1 MTPLDCPFCDRWLVF
16 PATSFSTVWSPRIG
30 KTGTQLATG
39 CWIIRI
45 FIWYREFWYHRGL
58 LKKINEGLGRYDV
71 FFPLWFAMTCLKDV
85 LCADQITL
93 ECLRP
98 VPLGSRLLWR
108 YGILWEATCWQKSQ
122 GISTMKLGTKSEAG
136 KGEQNQP
143 RNNGMN
149 PGIKRKITKGRKKW
163 WSGTPMKRIQH
174 VTFFSNKNHD
184 SKISAENLRIDDISW
199 MIIPSSE
206 VTYPTKREV

>member
-98 VPLGSRLLWR
+98 VPSGFKASMAIWDIVGSNLLAEVT
-108 YGILWEATCWQKSQ
+108 GHQHDEV
-122 GISTMKLGTKSEAG
+122 G
-136 KGEQNQP
+136 NQIWS
-143 RNNGMN
+143 R
-149 PGIKRKITKGRKKW
+149 KGRTKPTKKQRNE
-163 WSGTPMKRIQH
+163 SGHKKKDNEGKEEMMKRNTNEANTARHI
-174 VTFFSNKNHD
+174 FFK
-184 SKISAENLRIDDISW
+184 
-199 MIIPSSE
+199 
-206 VTYPTKREV
+206 